1 MVTLTNGSI
10 LTNYLHVIENHP
22 FSINI
27 LLDNNGI
34 HGLLLGGV
42 EAGHLHLPLPVV
54 RDDLHPQDSTLLEA
68 PAGQSL
74 IPGGSLLPTNR
85 PNL

>member
-10 LTNYLHVIENHP
+10 LTNYLHVSSIENDP
-22 FSINI
+22 FSTYK
-27 LLDNNGI
+27 LLDNNSI

-54 RDDLHPQDSTLLEA
+54 RDDIHPQDSTLLEA
-68 PAGQSL
+68 PADQSL
-74 IPGGSLLPTNR
+74 ISGPGMR
-85 PNL
+85 I